1 MRSEEP
7 RSIHTFLYGSCVSRD
22 TFEFLRPLGYT
33 LVDYVARQSLI
44 SAFGPP
50 AGGHVDHSGL
60 SSSFQ
65 RRMLAGDE
73 DSSLP
78 QSLRKHAATTDLLL
92 LDLVD
97 ERLGVLPRATGFWT
111 DSVERRHL
119 RREAA
124 PDRIRLEMGSDRH
137 RQLFA
142 SAARRLGELL
152 EDLSLRQC
160 TALLAP
166 AWADRVRGG
175 GDGEAPKSFGL
186 SGANMNP
193 VFGEYVDILA
203 ETCGLDVLGANIP
216 VASEPDHRWGVA
228 PFHYDD
234 ETYAALAQEIERF
247 CVNVGLEPRS
257 QTVGPAVVSL
267 RRQDSP
273 SVVTL
278 RQSASAEL
286 TGSSKL
292 AGQGPGPR
300 R

>member
-1 MRSEEP
+1 
-7 RSIHTFLYGSCVSRD
+7 
-22 TFEFLRPLGYT
+22 
-33 LVDYVARQSLI
+33 
-44 SAFGPP
+44 
-50 AGGHVDHSGL
+50 
-60 SSSFQ
+60 
-65 RRMLAGDE
+65 
-73 DSSLP
+73 
-78 QSLRKHAATTDLLL
+78 
-92 LDLVD
+92 
-97 ERLGVLPRATGFWT
+97 
-111 DSVERRHL
+111 
-119 RREAA
+119 
-124 PDRIRLEMGSDRH
+124 
-137 RQLFA
+137 
-142 SAARRLGELL
+142 
-152 EDLSLRQC
+152 
-160 TALLAP
+160 
-166 AWADRVRGG
+166 
-175 GDGEAPKSFGL
+175 
-186 SGANMNP
+186 MNP